1 MRSKRC
7 TRRNFK
13 NVKQISALPTDLIT
27 ETRKFLNDKV
37 IYSPHTEVIN
47 GEVQTNYELN
57 CWLLL
62 QSRLEGR
69 SEWFRLHRK
78 HQPYVELLIKQILG
92 YETYDKEDRLAL
104 CLRMKLISRDKYVE
118 LST

>member
-1 MRSKRC
+1 M
-7 TRRNFK
+7 
-13 NVKQISALPTDLIT
+13 KQISALPTDLIT
-27 ETRKFLNDKV
+27 ETRTFLSDKV

-47 GEVQTNYELN
+47 GKVQKNYEFDAWLCLQNRLN
-57 CWLLL
+57 
-62 QSRLEGR
+62 GG

-78 HQPYVELLIKQILG
+78 HQPYVELLMKQILG

>member
-1 MRSKRC
+1 M
-7 TRRNFK
+7 
-13 NVKQISALPTDLIT
+13 KQISALPTDLIT
-27 ETRKFLNDKV
+27 ETRNFLNDKV
-37 IYSPHTEVIN
+37 VYSPHTEVIN
-47 GEVQTNYELN
+47 GKVQTNYELN

-92 YETYDKEDRLAL
+92 YETYDKEDRLVCCA
-104 CLRMKLISRDKYVE
+104 CA
-118 LST
+118 